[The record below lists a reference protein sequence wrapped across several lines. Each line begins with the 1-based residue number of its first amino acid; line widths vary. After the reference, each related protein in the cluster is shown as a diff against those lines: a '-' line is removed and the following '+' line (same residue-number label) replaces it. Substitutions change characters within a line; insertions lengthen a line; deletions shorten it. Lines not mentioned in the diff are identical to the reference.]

1 MMFPILSATLRHRPP
16 ATRPQATRALRQAYD
31 GVSVVRLT
39 SFVRV
44 LTLMSNPFLSTSPL
58 PYQLPP
64 FEQITP
70 DDYLPAFK
78 AGFEEHL
85 AEIDAVTRNPQAPDF
100 ENTIVA
106 MELAGQ
112 ALARTAYAFFTLT
125 AADATDQVQAIQQEV
140 GPQLAAHE
148 DSIHLNKALWA
159 RVEAVSVEGLDAESA
174 RLVDEYRRS
183 FIRAG
188 ARLDDDGQAR
198 MRELN
203 SRLSVLGTD
212 YAQKLLRDTNDSAL
226 VVTDPADLD
235 GLSADDVA
243 SAAAAAA
250 EAGSEGSYLLSLVLP
265 TSQPA
270 LASLTNRETRRR
282 LLEASLN
289 RGFRSNDDNTL
300 AIAAEMAALRAERAA
315 LLGFANH
322 AEFATDSQTAP
333 SLEAIHAMLG
343 KLAPPAV
350 RNANAEAELLR
361 AAARR
366 DGIEELAAWDWS
378 YYSEQVRREK
388 FSVDRSALRPYFE
401 LERVLTD
408 GVFYA
413 ANRLYGISFT
423 ERPDLSGYHPDV
435 RVWEVSNEDGSALG
449 LFLGDYYTRDTKAGG
464 AWMNSLVH
472 QSTLLGTQAVVINNL
487 NIPKPPAGEPT
498 LLSFDEVVTAFH
510 EFGHAL
516 HGLFSDVTYPQ
527 FSGTA
532 VPRDFV
538 EYPSQV
544 NEMWMLWPEVVA
556 NFAKHHVT
564 GEPLPREAIDRIE
577 AASTWGEGF
586 GTTEYLGAALLDLAW
601 HELSPGQ
608 AVADPQQFEADALT
622 RAGVALDLVPPR
634 YRTGYFKHIFAGGYA
649 AAYYAYI
656 WSEVLDADT
665 VEWFQENGGLTRE
678 NGDRF
683 RRELL
688 SRGNSIDPLQAFR
701 NFRGREAA
709 IEPLLHRRGLA

>member
-1 MMFPILSATLRHRPP
+1 
-16 ATRPQATRALRQAYD
+16 
-31 GVSVVRLT
+31 
-39 SFVRV
+39 
-44 LTLMSNPFLSTSPL
+44 MSNPFLSTSTL

-64 FEQITP
+64 WEQISP
-70 DDYLPAFK
+70 DDFLPAFK

-85 AEIDAVTRNPQAPDF
+85 AEIEAITRNPQAPDF
-100 ENTIVA
+100 QNTIA
-106 MELAGQ
+106 ALERAGQ
-112 ALARTAYAFFTLT
+112 TLARTANAFFTLT

-140 GPQLAAHE
+140 GPQLAAHG
-148 DSIHLNKALWA
+148 DSIHLNPSLWT
-159 RVEAVSVEGLDAESA
+159 RVEAVSLDGLDAESA
-174 RLVDEYRRS
+174 RLVEEYRRS

-188 ARLDDDGQAR
+188 AQLDTDGQAR

-203 SRLSVLGTD
+203 NRLSVLGTD

-226 VVTDPADLD
+226 LVTDAAELD
-235 GLSADDVA
+235 GLSADDLA

-250 EAGSEGSYLLSLVLP
+250 ESGSEGYLLSLVLP

-270 LASLTNRETRRR
+270 LATLTSRETRRR
-282 LLEASLN
+282 LFEASVN
-289 RGFRSNDDNTL
+289 RGFRNNDDNTL
-300 AIAAEMAALRAERAA
+300 SLAAEMAALRAERAA

-322 AEFATDSQTAP
+322 AEFATDDQTAP
-333 SLEAIHAMLG
+333 SLAAIHSMLA

-350 RNANAEAELLR
+350 RNARAEAELLR
-361 AAARR
+361 EAARR
-366 DGIEELAAWDWS
+366 DGIDDLAAWDWA

-388 FSVDRSALRPYFE
+388 FSVDLAALRPYFE
-401 LERVLTD
+401 LERVLED
-408 GVFYA
+408 GIFYA
-413 ANRLYGISFT
+413 ANRLYGLTFT
-423 ERPDLSGYHPDV
+423 ERPDLPGYHPDV
-435 RVWEVSNEDGSALG
+435 RVWEVRNADGSALG

-472 QSTLLGTQAVVINNL
+472 QSSLLETQAVVVNNL

-556 NFAKHHVT
+556 NFARHHVT
-564 GEPLPREAIDRIE
+564 AEPLPRGTIDRIQ

-601 HELSPGQ
+601 HELAPGN
-608 AVADPQQFEADALT
+608 AVADPQRFEAEALE
-622 RAGVALDLVPPR
+622 RAGVSLDLVPPR
-634 YRTGYFKHIFAGGYA
+634 YRTGYFKHIFAGGFYA

-665 VEWFQENGGLTRE
+665 VEWFKEHGGLTRE

-688 SRGNSIDPLQAFR
+688 SRGNSIDPLKAFR
-701 NFRGREAA
+701 NFRGRDAV

>member
-1 MMFPILSATLRHRPP
+1 
-16 ATRPQATRALRQAYD
+16 
-31 GVSVVRLT
+31 
-39 SFVRV
+39 
-44 LTLMSNPFLSTSPL
+44 MSNPFLRTSTL

-64 FEQITP
+64 FDQIHP
-70 DDYLPAFK
+70 DDFLPAFK

-85 AEIDAVTRNPQAPDF
+85 AEIDAIAQNPQAPDF
-100 ENTIVA
+100 ENTIAA
-106 MELAGQ
+106 MERAGQ
-112 ALARTAYAFFTLT
+112 TLSRTAHVFFTLT
-125 AADATDQVQAIQQEV
+125 AADATDQIQAIEQEV
-140 GPQLAAHE
+140 GPQMAAHG
-148 DSIHLNKALWA
+148 DSIHLNKTLWQ
-159 RVEAVSVEGLDAESA
+159 RVEAVSVEGLDTESA
-174 RLVDEYRRS
+174 RLVSEYRRT

-212 YAQKLLRDTNDSAL
+212 YAQKLLRDTNNSAL
-226 VVTDPADLD
+226 LVSDPAELD
-235 GLSADDVA
+235 GLSEDGIA

-270 LASLTNRETRRR
+270 LASLTGRETRRR
-282 LLEASLN
+282 LFEASLN
-289 RGFRSNDDNTL
+289 RGLRGNEDNTL

-322 AEFATDSQTAP
+322 AEFATDNQTAP
-333 SLEAIHAMLG
+333 SLESIRSMLG
-343 KLAPPAV
+343 KLAPAAV

-361 AAARR
+361 GAALR
-366 DGIEELAAWDWS
+366 DGISDLAPWDWS

-423 ERPDLSGYHPDV
+423 ERSDLVGYHPDV
-435 RVWEVSNEDGSALG
+435 RIWEVKNDDGSPLG

-472 QSTLLGTQAVVINNL
+472 QSALLQTQAVVINNL

-556 NFAKHHVT
+556 NFARHHET
-564 GEPLPREAIDRIE
+564 GEPLPSEALGRIE

-601 HELSPGQ
+601 HELSPGER
-608 AVADPQQFEADALT
+608 VSDPLKFEAEALA
-622 RAGVALDLVPPR
+622 RAGVDLDLVPPR
-634 YRTGYFKHIFAGGYA
+634 YRSGYFKHIFAGGYA
-649 AAYYAYI
+649 ASYYAYI

-688 SRGNSIDPLQAFR
+688 SRGNSINPLEAFR

>member
-1 MMFPILSATLRHRPP
+1 
-16 ATRPQATRALRQAYD
+16 
-31 GVSVVRLT
+31 
-39 SFVRV
+39 
-44 LTLMSNPFLSTSPL
+44 MSNPFLRTSTL

-64 FEQITP
+64 FEEITP
-70 DDYLPAFK
+70 DDFLPAFK
-78 AGFEEHL
+78 TGFEEHL
-85 AEIDAVTRNPQAPDF
+85 AEIDAIVANSEPPNF
-100 ENTIVA
+100 ENTIAA
-106 MELAGQ
+106 MERAGQ
-112 ALARTAYAFFTLT
+112 TLARTAYVFFTFT
-125 AADATDQVQAIQQEV
+125 AADATEPIQAIQQEV
-140 GPQLAAHE
+140 GPQLAAHD
-148 DSIHLNKALWA
+148 DSIHLNKALFE
-159 RVEAVSVEGLDAESA
+159 RVNAVSTDGLDDESA
-174 RLVDEYRRS
+174 RLVSEYRRS

-188 ARLDDDGQAR
+188 AQLDDEGQAR

-203 SRLSVLGTD
+203 ARLSILGTE
-212 YAQKLLRDTNDSAL
+212 YAQKLLKDTNQSAL
-226 VVTDPADLD
+226 LVTDAAELA
-235 GLSADDVA
+235 GLSDDDIA

-250 EAGSEGSYLLSLVLP
+250 EAGGAEAGKKQYLLSLVLP

-270 LASLTNRETRRR
+270 LASLTNRDTRRR

-289 RGFRSNDDNTL
+289 RGFRNNEENTL
-300 AIAAEMAALRAERAA
+300 GLAAEMAALRAERAE

-322 AEFATDSQTAP
+322 AEFATDDQTAP

-350 RNANAEAELLR
+350 RNAHAEAELLR
-361 AAARR
+361 EAAAR
-366 DGIEELAAWDWS
+366 DGVEDLQAWDWS
-378 YYSEQVRREK
+378 FYSEQVRREK
-388 FSVDRSALRPYFE
+388 FSVDRAALRPYFE
-401 LERVLTD
+401 LERVLHD

-413 ANRLYGISFT
+413 ANRLYGVTFT
-423 ERPDLSGYHPDV
+423 ERPDLAGYHPDV
-435 RVWEVSNEDGSALG
+435 RVWEVKNEDGSGLG

-472 QSTLLGTQAVVINNL
+472 QSSLLGTSPVVINNL
-487 NIPKPPAGEPT
+487 NIAKPPAGEPT

-527 FSGTA
+527 FSGTS

-564 GEPLPREAIDRIE
+564 GEPLPQDAIDRLE

-586 GTTEYLGAALLDLAW
+586 GTTEYLGATLLDLAW
-601 HELSPGQ
+601 HELAPGETVQ
-608 AVADPQQFEADALT
+608 DPEAFEAAALE

-634 YRTGYFKHIFAGGYA
+634 YRSGYFKHIFAGGYA

-665 VEWFQENGGLTRE
+665 VEWFKENGGLTRE

-688 SRGNSIDPLQAFR
+688 ARGNSIDPLQAFR

-709 IEPLLHRRGLA
+709 IDPLLHRRGLA

>member
-1 MMFPILSATLRHRPP
+1 
-16 ATRPQATRALRQAYD
+16 
-31 GVSVVRLT
+31 
-39 SFVRV
+39 
-44 LTLMSNPFLSTSPL
+44 MSNPFGSISSL

-64 FEQITP
+64 FEHITP
-70 DDYLPAFK
+70 DDFRPAFK

-85 AEIDAVTRNPQAPDF
+85 AEIDAITANSAAPDF
-100 ENTIVA
+100 ENTIAA
-106 MELAGQ
+106 MERSGQ
-112 ALARTAYAFFTLT
+112 MLERAALVFFTLT
-125 AADATDQVQAIQQEV
+125 AADATDEVQAIQQEV

-148 DSIHLNKALWA
+148 DAIYLNKDLFE
-159 RVEAVSVEGLDAESA
+159 RVNAVSTEGLDEESA
-174 RLVDEYRRS
+174 RLVAEYRRS

-188 ARLDDDGQAR
+188 AQLDEDGQAR
-198 MRELN
+198 MRTLN
-203 SRLSVLGTD
+203 SRLSVLGTE
-212 YAQKLLRDTNDSAL
+212 YAQKLLKDTNESAL
-226 VVTDPADLD
+226 LVTDAAELD
-235 GLSADDVA
+235 GLSDDDVA

-250 EAGSEGSYLLSLVLP
+250 EAGKEGYLLSLVLP

-289 RGFRSNDDNTL
+289 RGFRDNQENTL
-300 AIAAEMAALRAERAA
+300 GLAAEMAALRADRAA

-322 AEFATDSQTAP
+322 AEFATDNQTAP
-333 SLEAIHAMLG
+333 SLEAIHSMLG

-350 RNANAEAELLR
+350 RNAQAEAELLR
-361 AAARR
+361 EAAAR
-366 DGIEELAAWDWS
+366 DGIEELQAWDWS

-388 FSVDRSALRPYFE
+388 FSVDRAALRPYFE
-401 LERVLTD
+401 LERVLHD

-413 ANRLYGISFT
+413 ANRLYGVTFT

-435 RVWEVSNEDGSALG
+435 RIWEVKNEDGSGLG

-472 QSTLLGTQAVVINNL
+472 QSALLGMQPVVINNL
-487 NIPKPPAGEPT
+487 NIPKPPEGEPT

-516 HGLFSDVTYPQ
+516 HGLFSSVTYPQ

-564 GEPLPREAIDRIE
+564 GEPLPQDVIDKIE

-586 GTTEYLGAALLDLAW
+586 GTTEYLGATLLDLAW
-601 HELSPGQ
+601 HELAPGETVQ
-608 AVADPQQFEADALT
+608 DPEAFEAEALQ

-634 YRTGYFKHIFAGGYA
+634 YRSGYFKHIFAGGYA

-665 VEWFQENGGLTRE
+665 VEWFRENGGLTRE

-688 SRGNSIDPLQAFR
+688 ARGNSIDPLQAFR
-701 NFRGREAA
+701 NFRDRDAA
-709 IEPLLHRRGLA
+709 IEPLLHRRGLD

>member
-1 MMFPILSATLRHRPP
+1 
-16 ATRPQATRALRQAYD
+16 
-31 GVSVVRLT
+31 
-39 SFVRV
+39 
-44 LTLMSNPFLSTSPL
+44 MSNPFGSTSTL

-70 DDYLPAFK
+70 DDFLPAFK

-85 AEIDAVTRNPQAPDF
+85 AEIDAILANTEAPDF
-100 ENTIVA
+100 ENTIAA

-112 ALARTAYAFFTLT
+112 MLQRAASVFFTFT
-125 AADATDQVQAIQQEV
+125 AADATDQIQAIQQEV

-148 DSIHLNKALWA
+148 DSIYLNKALFE
-159 RVEAVSVEGLDAESA
+159 RVDAVSVEGLDEEST
-174 RLVDEYRRS
+174 RLVSEYRRS

-188 ARLDDDGQAR
+188 ARLDDAGQFR

-203 SRLSVLGTD
+203 SRLSVLGTE
-212 YAQKLLRDTNDSAL
+212 YSQKLLKDTNESAL
-226 VVTDPADLD
+226 LVRDAAELD
-235 GLSADDVA
+235 GLSDDDVA
-243 SAAAAAA
+243 SAAAAASA
-250 EAGSEGSYLLSLVLP
+250 AGKEGYLLSLILP
-265 TSQPA
+265 TSQPV
-270 LASLTNRETRRR
+270 LSSLTNRETRRR
-282 LLEASLN
+282 LLAASLN
-289 RGFRSNDDNTL
+289 RGFRDNEEKTL
-300 AIAAEMAALRAERAA
+300 GLAAELAALRAERAA

-322 AEFATDSQTAP
+322 AEFATDNQTAP
-333 SLEAIHAMLG
+333 SLEAIHSMLG

-350 RNANAEAELLR
+350 RNAQAEAELLR
-361 AAARR
+361 EAAAQ
-366 DGIEELAAWDWS
+366 DGVEDLQAWDWS

-388 FSVDRSALRPYFE
+388 FSVDLAALRPYFE
-401 LERVLTD
+401 LERVLAD

-413 ANRLYGISFT
+413 ANRLFGLTFT
-423 ERPDLSGYHPDV
+423 ERPDLVGYHPEV
-435 RVWEVSNEDGSALG
+435 RVWEVKNEDGSGLG

-464 AWMNSLVH
+464 AWMNALVH
-472 QSTLLGTQAVVINNL
+472 QSALLGTSSVVINNL
-487 NIPKPPAGEPT
+487 NITKPPAGEPT
-498 LLSFDEVVTAFH
+498 LLSFGEVVTAFH

-564 GEPLPREAIDRIE
+564 GEPLPQDAIDKIE

-586 GTTEYLGAALLDLAW
+586 GTTEYLGATLLDLAW
-601 HELSPGQ
+601 HELAPGETVQ
-608 AVADPQQFEADALT
+608 DPEAFEAEALE

-634 YRTGYFKHIFAGGYA
+634 YRSGYFKHIFAGGYA

-665 VEWFQENGGLTRE
+665 VQWFQENGDLTRE

-688 SRGNSIDPLQAFR
+688 ARGNSIDPLQAFR

-709 IEPLLHRRGLA
+709 LEPLLHRRGLD

>member
-1 MMFPILSATLRHRPP
+1 
-16 ATRPQATRALRQAYD
+16 
-31 GVSVVRLT
+31 
-39 SFVRV
+39 
-44 LTLMSNPFLSTSPL
+44 MSNPFLSTSTL

-64 FEQITP
+64 FDQISP
-70 DDYLPAFK
+70 DDFLPAFK

-85 AEIDAVTRNPQAPDF
+85 AEIDAITQNPQAPDF
-100 ENTIVA
+100 QNTIAA

-112 ALARTAYAFFTLT
+112 TLARTAYAFFTLT
-125 AADATDQVQAIQQEV
+125 AADATDQVQAIEQEV
-140 GPQLAAHE
+140 GPQMAAHG

-159 RVEAVSVEGLDAESA
+159 RVEAVSPEGLDAESA
-174 RLVDEYRRS
+174 RLLQECRRT

-188 ARLDDDGQAR
+188 AMLDDDGQAR

-212 YAQKLLRDTNDSAL
+212 YAQKLLRDSNNSAL
-226 VVTDPADLD
+226 LVADAADLD
-235 GLSADDVA
+235 GLSDDDIA

-250 EAGSEGSYLLSLVLP
+250 EAGSPGSYLLPLVLP

-270 LASLTNRETRRR
+270 LANLTNRETRRK
-282 LLEASLN
+282 LFEASLN
-289 RGFRSNDDNTL
+289 RGFRNNADNTL

-315 LLGFANH
+315 LLGFENH
-322 AEFATDSQTAP
+322 ADFATDNQTAP

-361 AAARR
+361 AAALR
-366 DGIEELAAWDWS
+366 DGISDLAPWDWS

-401 LERVLTD
+401 LERVLAD

-413 ANRLYGISFT
+413 ANRLYGITFT
-423 ERPDLSGYHPDV
+423 ERPDLAGYHTDV
-435 RVWEVSNEDGSALG
+435 RVWEVKNDDGSPLG

-472 QSTLLGTQAVVINNL
+472 QSALLGTRAVVINNL

-516 HGLFSDVTYPQ
+516 HGLFSDVAYPQ

-556 NFAKHHVT
+556 NFARHHET
-564 GEPLPREAIDRIE
+564 GEPLPSEAIDRIE

-601 HELSPGQ
+601 HELSPARPSPIRSSSRRTPWQ
-608 AVADPQQFEADALT
+608 KREWPWTSCRRATAPATSSIFSPAVTRPPTTPTSGVRSWTRTPWSGSRKTAD
-622 RAGVALDLVPPR
+622 
-634 YRTGYFKHIFAGGYA
+634 
-649 AAYYAYI
+649 
-656 WSEVLDADT
+656 
-665 VEWFQENGGLTRE
+665 
-678 NGDRF
+678 
-683 RRELL
+683 
-688 SRGNSIDPLQAFR
+688 
-701 NFRGREAA
+701 
-709 IEPLLHRRGLA
+709 

>member
-1 MMFPILSATLRHRPP
+1 
-16 ATRPQATRALRQAYD
+16 
-31 GVSVVRLT
+31 
-39 SFVRV
+39 
-44 LTLMSNPFLSTSPL
+44 MSNPFLSTSTL

-64 FEQITP
+64 FDQISP
-70 DDYLPAFK
+70 DDFLPAFK

-85 AEIDAVTRNPQAPDF
+85 AEIDAITQNPQAPDF
-100 ENTIVA
+100 QNTIAA

-112 ALARTAYAFFTLT
+112 TLARTAYAFFTLT
-125 AADATDQVQAIQQEV
+125 AADATEQVQAIEQEV
-140 GPQLAAHE
+140 GPQMAAHG

-159 RVEAVSVEGLDAESA
+159 RVEAVSPEGLDAESA
-174 RLVDEYRRS
+174 RLLQECRRT

-188 ARLDDDGQAR
+188 AMLDDEGQAR

-212 YAQKLLRDTNDSAL
+212 YAQKLLRDTNNSAL
-226 VVTDPADLD
+226 LVADAADLD
-235 GLSADDVA
+235 GLSDDDIA

-250 EAGSEGSYLLSLVLP
+250 EAGSPGSYLLPLVLP

-270 LASLTNRETRRR
+270 LANLANRETRRK
-282 LLEASLN
+282 LFEASLN
-289 RGFRSNDDNTL
+289 RGFRNNADNTL

-315 LLGFANH
+315 LLGFENH
-322 AEFATDSQTAP
+322 ADFATDNQTAP

-361 AAARR
+361 AAALR
-366 DGIEELAAWDWS
+366 DGISDLAPWDWS

-401 LERVLTD
+401 LERVLAD

-413 ANRLYGISFT
+413 ANRLYGITFT
-423 ERPDLSGYHPDV
+423 ERPDLAGYHPDV
-435 RVWEVSNEDGSALG
+435 RVWEVKNDDGSPLG

-472 QSTLLGTQAVVINNL
+472 QSALLGTRAVVINNL

-516 HGLFSDVTYPQ
+516 HGLFSDVAYPQ

-556 NFAKHHVT
+556 NFARHHET
-564 GEPLPREAIDRIE
+564 GEPLPSEAIDRIE

-601 HELSPGQ
+601 HELSPGET
-608 AVADPQQFEADALT
+608 VADPQQFEADALAK
-622 RAGVALDLVPPR
+622 AGVAMDLVPPR
-634 YRTGYFKHIFAGGYA
+634 YRSGYFKHIFAGGYA
-649 AAYYAYI
+649 ASYYAYI

-665 VEWFQENGGLTRE
+665 VEWFKENGGLTRE

-688 SRGNSIDPLQAFR
+688 SRGNSIDPLEAFR

>member
-1 MMFPILSATLRHRPP
+1 
-16 ATRPQATRALRQAYD
+16 
-31 GVSVVRLT
+31 
-39 SFVRV
+39 
-44 LTLMSNPFLSTSPL
+44 MSNPFLHTSTL

-70 DDYLPAFK
+70 DDFLPAFK
-78 AGFEEHL
+78 TGFEENL
-85 AEIDAVTRNPQAPDF
+85 MEIDAIAANSDTPDF
-100 ENTIVA
+100 ENTIAA
-106 MELAGQ
+106 MERAGQ
-112 ALARTAYAFFTLT
+112 TLARTAYVFFTFA
-125 AADATDQVQAIQQEV
+125 AADATEQIQAIQQEV
-140 GPQLAAHE
+140 GPQLAEHE
-148 DSIHLNKALWA
+148 DSIYLNKALFE
-159 RVEAVSVEGLDAESA
+159 RVSAVSTDGLDEESA
-174 RLVDEYRRS
+174 RLVSEYRRS

-188 ARLDDDGQAR
+188 AQLDDEGQAR
-198 MRELN
+198 MRKLN
-203 SRLSVLGTD
+203 ARLSVLGTE
-212 YAQKLLRDTNDSAL
+212 YAQKLLKDTNESAL
-226 VVTDPADLD
+226 LVTDAAELD
-235 GLSADDVA
+235 GLSDDDIA

-250 EAGSEGSYLLSLVLP
+250 EAGWAGAGKEKYLLSLVLP

-270 LASLTNRETRRR
+270 LASLTNRDTRRR

-289 RGFRSNDDNTL
+289 RGFRNNSENTL
-300 AIAAEMAALRAERAA
+300 GIAAEMAALRAERAE

-322 AEFATDSQTAP
+322 AEFATDNQTAP
-333 SLEAIHAMLG
+333 SLEAIHATLG

-350 RNANAEAELLR
+350 RNAQAEAELLR
-361 AAARR
+361 EAAAR
-366 DGIEELAAWDWS
+366 DGVEDLQAWDWS

-388 FSVDRSALRPYFE
+388 FSVDRAALRPYFE
-401 LERVLTD
+401 LERVLKD

-413 ANRLYGISFT
+413 ANRLYGVTFT
-423 ERPDLSGYHPDV
+423 ERPDLAGYHPDV
-435 RVWEVSNEDGSALG
+435 RVWEVKNEDGSGLG

-472 QSTLLGTQAVVINNL
+472 QSSLLGTASVVINNL
-487 NIPKPPAGEPT
+487 NIAKPAAGEPT

-556 NFAKHHVT
+556 NFAKHYAT
-564 GEPLPREAIDRIE
+564 GEPLPQDAIDRID

-586 GTTEYLGAALLDLAW
+586 GTTEYLGATLLDLAW
-601 HELSPGQ
+601 HELAPGETVQ
-608 AVADPQQFEADALT
+608 DPEAFEAEALE

-634 YRTGYFKHIFAGGYA
+634 YRSGYFKHIFAGGYA
-649 AAYYAYI
+649 ASYYAYI

-665 VEWFQENGGLTRE
+665 VEWFKENGGLTRE

-688 SRGNSIDPLQAFR
+688 ARGNSIDPLQSFR

>member
-1 MMFPILSATLRHRPP
+1 
-16 ATRPQATRALRQAYD
+16 
-31 GVSVVRLT
+31 
-39 SFVRV
+39 
-44 LTLMSNPFLSTSPL
+44 MSNPFLSTSTL

-64 FEQITP
+64 WKEITP
-70 DDYLPAFK
+70 DDFLPAFK
-78 AGFEEHL
+78 AGFEEQL
-85 AEIDAVTRNPQAPDF
+85 AEIDAILANPQAPDF
-100 ENTIVA
+100 TNTVAA

-112 ALARTAYAFFTLT
+112 TLARTASAFFTLT

-148 DSIHLNKALWA
+148 DSIYLNKALWA
-159 RVEAVSVEGLDAESA
+159 RLEAVSPEGLDAESA
-174 RLVDEYRRS
+174 RLLDEYRRS

-226 VVTDPADLD
+226 LLADAAELD

-250 EAGSEGSYLLSLVLP
+250 EAGAEGSYLLSLVLP

-289 RGFRSNDDNTL
+289 RGFRDNDDNTL
-300 AIAAEMAALRAERAA
+300 ALAAEMAALRAERAA
-315 LLGFANH
+315 LLGFANL
-322 AEFATDSQTAP
+322 AEFATDNQTAP
-333 SLEAIHAMLG
+333 SLDAIHSMLDQ
-343 KLAPPAV
+343 LAPPAV
-350 RNANAEAELLR
+350 RNARAEAELLR
-361 AAARR
+361 EAARR
-366 DGIEELAAWDWS
+366 DGIDELAAWDWS

-401 LERVLTD
+401 LERVLND

-413 ANRLYGISFT
+413 ANRLYGLTFT
-423 ERPDLSGYHPDV
+423 ERPDLTGYHPDV
-435 RVWEVSNEDGSALG
+435 RVWEVKNDDGSALG

-472 QSTLLGTQAVVINNL
+472 QSALLGTQAVVINNL

-556 NFAKHHVT
+556 NFARHHVT
-564 GEPLPREAIDRIE
+564 GEPLPQETIDKIE

-586 GTTEYLGAALLDLAW
+586 GTTEYLGSALLDLAW
-601 HELSPGQ
+601 HELAPGET
-608 AVADPQQFEADALT
+608 VADPQQFEADALS

-634 YRTGYFKHIFAGGYA
+634 YRSGYFKHIFAGGYA
-649 AAYYAYI
+649 ASYYAYI

-665 VEWFQENGGLTRE
+665 VEWFKENGGLTRE

-683 RRELL
+683 RLELL
-688 SRGNSIDPLQAFR
+688 ARGNSIDPLQAFR

>member
-1 MMFPILSATLRHRPP
+1 
-16 ATRPQATRALRQAYD
+16 
-31 GVSVVRLT
+31 
-39 SFVRV
+39 
-44 LTLMSNPFLSTSPL
+44 MSNPFLSTSTL

-70 DDYLPAFK
+70 DDFLPAFK

-85 AEIDAVTRNPQAPDF
+85 AEIDAIVRNAQAPDF
-100 ENTIVA
+100 DNTIAA
-106 MELAGQ
+106 MERAGQ
-112 ALARTAYAFFTLT
+112 TLARTAYVFFTFA
-125 AADATDQVQAIQQEV
+125 AADATAEIQAIQQEV
-140 GPQLAAHE
+140 GPQLAAHD
-148 DSIHLNKALWA
+148 DSIQLNKDLFA
-159 RVEAVSVEGLDAESA
+159 RVEAVSTEGLDDEAV
-174 RLVDEYRRS
+174 RLVSEYRRS
-183 FIRAG
+183 FVRAG
-188 ARLDDDGQAR
+188 AQLDDAGQAR
-198 MRELN
+198 MREAN

-226 VVTDPADLD
+226 LVSDAGDLD
-235 GLSADDVA
+235 GMSADDIA

-250 EAGSEGSYLLSLVLP
+250 EAGVEGYLLPLVLP

-270 LASLTNRETRRR
+270 LASLTNRDTRRR
-282 LLEASLN
+282 LFEASIN
-289 RGFRSNDDNTL
+289 RGFRANDDNTL
-300 AIAAEMAALRAERAA
+300 ALAAEMAALRAERAA
-315 LLGFANH
+315 LLGFGNH
-322 AEFATDSQTAP
+322 AEFATDDQTAP
-333 SLEAIHAMLG
+333 SLAAIHAMLDA
-343 KLAPPAV
+343 LVPPAV
-350 RNANAEAELLR
+350 RNANAEAQLLR
-361 AAARR
+361 EAAAR
-366 DGIEELAAWDWS
+366 DGIDELEPWDWS
-378 YYSEQVRREK
+378 FYSEQVRREQ

-401 LERVLTD
+401 LERVLAD
-408 GVFYA
+408 GIFYA
-413 ANRLYGISFT
+413 ANRLYGLTFT
-423 ERPDLSGYHPDV
+423 ERTDLAGYHPQV
-435 RVWEVSNEDGSALG
+435 RVWEVKNDDGTPLG
-449 LFLGDYYTRDTKAGG
+449 LFLGDYYTRPTKAGG

-472 QSTLLGTQAVVINNL
+472 QSSLLGTQPVVVNNL
-487 NIPKPPAGEPT
+487 NIPQPAAGEPT

-516 HGLFSDVTYPQ
+516 HGLFSEVTYPR

-564 GEPLPREAIDRIE
+564 GEPLPQDAIDKIE
-577 AASTWGEGF
+577 AAATWGEGF
-586 GTTEYLGAALLDLAW
+586 GTTEYLGATLLDLAW
-601 HELSPGQ
+601 HELAPGET
-608 AVADPQQFEADALT
+608 VTDPRKFEAEALE

-665 VEWFQENGGLTRE
+665 VEWFKDNGGLTRA
-678 NGDRF
+678 NGNRF

-701 NFRGREAA
+701 NFRGRDGA
-709 IEPLLHRRGLA
+709 IEPLLHRRGLD

>member
-1 MMFPILSATLRHRPP
+1 
-16 ATRPQATRALRQAYD
+16 
-31 GVSVVRLT
+31 
-39 SFVRV
+39 
-44 LTLMSNPFLSTSPL
+44 MSNPFLTTSTL

-64 FEQITP
+64 WEQVSP
-70 DDYLPAFK
+70 DDFLPAFK

-85 AEIDAVTRNPQAPDF
+85 AEIEAITQNPQAPDF
-100 ENTIVA
+100 QNTIA
-106 MELAGQ
+106 ALERAGQ
-112 ALARTAYAFFTLT
+112 TLARTANAFFTLT

-140 GPQLAAHE
+140 GPQLAAHG
-148 DSIHLNKALWA
+148 DSIHLNAALWT
-159 RVEAVSVEGLDAESA
+159 RVEAVSLDGLDAESA
-174 RLVDEYRRS
+174 RLAEEYRRG

-188 ARLDDDGQAR
+188 AQLDADGQAR

-203 SRLSVLGTD
+203 NRLSVLGTD

-226 VVTDPADLD
+226 LVTDAAELD
-235 GLSADDVA
+235 GLSADDLA

-250 EAGSEGSYLLSLVLP
+250 ESGSEGYLLALVLP

-270 LASLTNRETRRR
+270 LATLTSRETRRR
-282 LLEASLN
+282 LFEASVN
-289 RGFRSNDDNTL
+289 RGFRNNDDNTL
-300 AIAAEMAALRAERAA
+300 ALAAEMAALRAERAA
-315 LLGFANH
+315 LLGFATH
-322 AEFATDSQTAP
+322 AEFATDDQTAP
-333 SLEAIHAMLG
+333 SLAAIHSMLA

-350 RNANAEAELLR
+350 RNARAEAELLR
-361 AAARR
+361 EAARR
-366 DGIEELAAWDWS
+366 DGIEDLAAWDWA

-388 FSVDRSALRPYFE
+388 FSVDLAALRPYFE
-401 LERVLTD
+401 LERVLED
-408 GVFYA
+408 GIFYA
-413 ANRLYGISFT
+413 ANRLYGLTFT
-423 ERPDLSGYHPDV
+423 ERPDLPGYHPDV
-435 RVWEVSNEDGSALG
+435 RVWEVRNEDGSALG

-472 QSTLLGTQAVVINNL
+472 QSSLLETQAVVVNNL

-498 LLSFDEVVTAFH
+498 LLSFDQVVTAFH

-556 NFAKHHVT
+556 NFARHHVT
-564 GEPLPREAIDRIE
+564 AEPLPRGTIDRIQ

-601 HELSPGQ
+601 HELAPGD
-608 AVADPQQFEADALT
+608 AVADPQRFEAEALE
-622 RAGVALDLVPPR
+622 RAGVSLDLVPPR
-634 YRTGYFKHIFAGGYA
+634 YRTGYFKHIFAGGFYA

-665 VEWFQENGGLTRE
+665 VEWFKEHGGLTRE

-688 SRGNSIDPLQAFR
+688 SRGNSIDPLEAFR
-701 NFRGREAA
+701 NFRGRDAV

>member
-1 MMFPILSATLRHRPP
+1 
-16 ATRPQATRALRQAYD
+16 
-31 GVSVVRLT
+31 
-39 SFVRV
+39 
-44 LTLMSNPFLSTSPL
+44 MSNPFLHTSTL

-70 DDYLPAFK
+70 DDFLPAFK
-78 AGFEEHL
+78 AGFDENL
-85 AEIDAVTRNPQAPDF
+85 MEIDAIAANSDTPDF
-100 ENTIVA
+100 ENTIAA
-106 MELAGQ
+106 MERAGQ
-112 ALARTAYAFFTLT
+112 TLARTAYVFFTFA
-125 AADATDQVQAIQQEV
+125 AADATEQIQAIQQEV
-140 GPQLAAHE
+140 GPQLAEHE
-148 DSIHLNKALWA
+148 DSIYLNKALFE
-159 RVEAVSVEGLDAESA
+159 RISAVSTDGLDEESA
-174 RLVDEYRRS
+174 RLVSEYRRS

-188 ARLDDDGQAR
+188 AQLDDEGQAR
-198 MRELN
+198 MRKLN
-203 SRLSVLGTD
+203 ARLSVLGTE
-212 YAQKLLRDTNDSAL
+212 YAQKLLKDTNESAL
-226 VVTDPADLD
+226 LVTDAAELD
-235 GLSADDVA
+235 GLSDDDIA

-250 EAGSEGSYLLSLVLP
+250 EAGWAGASKEKYLLSLVLP

-270 LASLTNRETRRR
+270 LASLTNRDTRRR

-289 RGFRSNDDNTL
+289 RGFRNNSENTL
-300 AIAAEMAALRAERAA
+300 GIAAEMAALRAERAE

-322 AEFATDSQTAP
+322 AEFATDNQTAP

-350 RNANAEAELLR
+350 RNAQAEAELLR
-361 AAARR
+361 EAAAR
-366 DGIEELAAWDWS
+366 DGVEDLQAWDWS

-388 FSVDRSALRPYFE
+388 FSVDRAALRPYFE
-401 LERVLTD
+401 LERVLKD

-413 ANRLYGISFT
+413 ANRLYGVTFT
-423 ERPDLSGYHPDV
+423 ERPDLAGYHPDV
-435 RVWEVSNEDGSALG
+435 RVWEVKNEDGSGLG

-472 QSTLLGTQAVVINNL
+472 QSSLLGTASVVINNL
-487 NIPKPPAGEPT
+487 NIAKPAAGEPT

-556 NFAKHHVT
+556 NFAKHYAT
-564 GEPLPREAIDRIE
+564 GEPLPQDAIDRIE

-586 GTTEYLGAALLDLAW
+586 GTTEYLGATLLDLAW
-601 HELSPGQ
+601 HELAPGETVQ
-608 AVADPQQFEADALT
+608 DPEAFEAEALE

-634 YRTGYFKHIFAGGYA
+634 YRSGYFKHIFAGGYA
-649 AAYYAYI
+649 ASYYAYI

-665 VEWFQENGGLTRE
+665 VEWFKENGGLTRE

-688 SRGNSIDPLQAFR
+688 ARGNSIDPLQSFR

>member
-1 MMFPILSATLRHRPP
+1 
-16 ATRPQATRALRQAYD
+16 
-31 GVSVVRLT
+31 
-39 SFVRV
+39 
-44 LTLMSNPFLSTSPL
+44 MSNPFLHISSL

-70 DDYLPAFK
+70 DDFLPAFK

-85 AEIDAVTRNPQAPDF
+85 LEIDAIAANGEAPDF
-100 ENTIVA
+100 GNTVAA
-106 MELAGQ
+106 MERAGQ
-112 ALARTAYAFFTLT
+112 TLARTAFVFFTFA
-125 AADATDQVQAIQQEV
+125 AADATEQIQAIQQEV

-148 DSIHLNKALWA
+148 DSIYLNKALFE
-159 RVEAVSVEGLDAESA
+159 RVNAVSTDGLDDESA
-174 RLVDEYRRS
+174 RLVAEYRRS

-188 ARLDDDGQAR
+188 AQLDDDAQAQ
-198 MRELN
+198 MRKLN
-203 SRLSVLGTD
+203 ARLSVLGTE
-212 YAQKLLRDTNDSAL
+212 YAQKLLKDTNESAL
-226 VVTDPADLD
+226 LVTDAAELD
-235 GLSADDVA
+235 GLSDDDIA

-250 EAGSEGSYLLSLVLP
+250 EAGSEGYLLSLVLP

-270 LASLTNRETRRR
+270 LASLTNRDTRRR

-289 RGFRSNDDNTL
+289 RGFRNNDENTL
-300 AIAAEMAALRAERAA
+300 GLAAEMAALRAERAE

-322 AEFATDSQTAP
+322 AEFATDNQTAP

-350 RNANAEAELLR
+350 RNAQAEAELLR
-361 AAARR
+361 EAAAR
-366 DGIEELAAWDWS
+366 DGVDDLQPWDWS
-378 YYSEQVRREK
+378 FYSEQVRREK
-388 FSVDRSALRPYFE
+388 FSVDRAALRPYFE
-401 LERVLTD
+401 LERVLKD
-408 GVFYA
+408 GVFFA
-413 ANRLYGISFT
+413 ANRLYGVTFT

-435 RVWEVSNEDGSALG
+435 RVWEVKNEDGSGLG

-472 QSTLLGTQAVVINNL
+472 QSALLGTSPVVINNL
-487 NIPKPPAGEPT
+487 NIAKPPAGEPT

-516 HGLFSDVTYPQ
+516 HGLFSEVTYPQ

-556 NFAKHHVT
+556 NFAKHHAT
-564 GEPLPREAIDRIE
+564 GEPLPQDAIDRIE

-586 GTTEYLGAALLDLAW
+586 GTTEYLGATLLDLAW
-601 HELSPGQ
+601 HELAPGETVQ
-608 AVADPQQFEADALT
+608 DPAAFEAAALE

-634 YRTGYFKHIFAGGYA
+634 YRSGYFKHIFAGGYA

-665 VEWFQENGGLTRE
+665 VEWFKENGGLTRE

-688 SRGNSIDPLQAFR
+688 ARGNSIDPLQAFR
-701 NFRGREAA
+701 NFRGRDAA

>member
-1 MMFPILSATLRHRPP
+1 
-16 ATRPQATRALRQAYD
+16 
-31 GVSVVRLT
+31 
-39 SFVRV
+39 
-44 LTLMSNPFLSTSPL
+44 MSNPFLSISAL

-70 DDYLPAFK
+70 DHFLPAFK
-78 AGFEEHL
+78 TGFEEHL
-85 AEIDAVTRNPQAPDF
+85 AEIEMITAAKAAPDF
-100 ENTIVA
+100 ENTIAA
-106 MELAGQ
+106 MERAGQ
-112 ALARTAYAFFTLT
+112 TLERTALAFFTLT
-125 AADATDQVQAIQQEV
+125 AADATEQVQSIQQEI

-148 DSIHLNKALWA
+148 DSIYLNKALFD
-159 RVEAVSVEGLDAESA
+159 RVDAVSVEGLDDESA
-174 RLVDEYRRS
+174 RLVSEYRRS

-188 ARLDDDGQAR
+188 ARLNDAGQAR

-203 SRLSVLGTD
+203 SRLSVLGTE
-212 YAQKLLRDTNDSAL
+212 YAQKLLRDTNESAL
-226 VVTDPADLD
+226 LLTDAAELD
-235 GLSADDVA
+235 GLPADDIA

-250 EAGSEGSYLLSLVLP
+250 EAGVSGYLLSLVLP

-270 LASLTNRETRRR
+270 LAALTNRDTRRR
-282 LLEASLN
+282 LLAASLN
-289 RGFRSNDDNTL
+289 RGFRNNSENTL
-300 AIAAEMAALRAERAA
+300 GLAAEMAALRAERAA

-322 AEFATDSQTAP
+322 AEFATDNQTAP
-333 SLEAIHAMLG
+333 SLDAIHSMLE

-350 RNANAEAELLR
+350 RNARAEAQLLHE
-361 AAARR
+361 AARR
-366 DGIEELAAWDWS
+366 DGIEGLAAWDWS

-401 LERVLTD
+401 LERVLAD

-413 ANRLYGISFT
+413 ANRLYGVSFT
-423 ERPDLSGYHPDV
+423 ERPDLAGYHQDV
-435 RVWEVSNEDGSALG
+435 RVWEVKNEDGSALG

-472 QSTLLGTQAVVINNL
+472 QSALRGTQAVVINNL

-516 HGLFSDVTYPQ
+516 HGLFSEVTYPQ

-556 NFAKHHVT
+556 NFAKHHAT
-564 GEPLPREAIDRIE
+564 GEPLPQAAIDKIE

-601 HELSPGQ
+601 HELAPGDT
-608 AVADPQQFEADALT
+608 VPDPEKFEAEALA
-622 RAGVALDLVPPR
+622 RAGVALELVPPR
-634 YRTGYFKHIFAGGYA
+634 YRSGYFKHIFAGGYA

-665 VEWFQENGGLTRE
+665 VEWFKENGGLTRE

-683 RRELL
+683 RRGLL

-709 IEPLLHRRGLA
+709 IDPLLHRRGLA

>member
-1 MMFPILSATLRHRPP
+1 
-16 ATRPQATRALRQAYD
+16 
-31 GVSVVRLT
+31 
-39 SFVRV
+39 
-44 LTLMSNPFLSTSPL
+44 MSNPFLSTSTL

-64 FEQITP
+64 FDQISP
-70 DDYLPAFK
+70 DDFLPAFK

-85 AEIDAVTRNPQAPDF
+85 AEIDAITRNPQAPDF
-100 ENTIVA
+100 ENTIAA

-112 ALARTAYAFFTLT
+112 TLARTAAAFFTLT
-125 AADATDQVQAIQQEV
+125 AADATDQVQAIEQEV
-140 GPQLAAHE
+140 GPQLAAHG
-148 DSIHLNKALWA
+148 DSIHLNKDLWA
-159 RVEAVSVEGLDAESA
+159 RVEAVSVEGLDAESS
-174 RLVDEYRRS
+174 RLVQEYRRA

-212 YAQKLLRDTNDSAL
+212 YAQKLLRDTNNSAL
-226 VVTDPADLD
+226 LVSDAADLA
-235 GLSADDVA
+235 GLSDDGIA

-250 EAGSEGSYLLSLVLP
+250 EAGSEGSYLLSLILP

-282 LLEASLN
+282 LFEASLN
-289 RGFRSNDDNTL
+289 RGFRGNGDNTL
-300 AIAAEMAALRAERAA
+300 ALAAEMAALRAERAA
-315 LLGFANH
+315 LLGFATH
-322 AEFATDSQTAP
+322 ADFATDNQTAP
-333 SLEAIHAMLG
+333 SLEAIHSMLG

-361 AAARR
+361 EAARR
-366 DGIEELAAWDWS
+366 DGISELAAWDWS

-401 LERVLTD
+401 LERVLAD

-413 ANRLYGISFT
+413 ANRLYGVTFT
-423 ERPDLSGYHPDV
+423 ERPDLVGYHPDV
-435 RVWEVSNEDGSALG
+435 RIWEVKNDDGSPLG

-472 QSTLLGTQAVVINNL
+472 QSALLGTQAVVINNL

-544 NEMWMLWPEVVA
+544 NEMWMLWPEIVA
-556 NFAKHHVT
+556 NFARHHET
-564 GEPLPREAIDRIE
+564 GEPLPSGVIDRIE

-601 HELSPGQ
+601 HELSPGET
-608 AVADPQQFEADALT
+608 VTDPQQFEADALS
-622 RAGVALDLVPPR
+622 RAGVALELVPPR
-634 YRTGYFKHIFAGGYA
+634 YRSGYFKHIFAGGYA
-649 AAYYAYI
+649 ASYYAYI

-665 VEWFQENGGLTRE
+665 VEWFKENGGLTRE
-678 NGDRF
+678 NGSRF

-688 SRGNSIDPLQAFR
+688 SRGNSIDPLEAFR

>member
-1 MMFPILSATLRHRPP
+1 
-16 ATRPQATRALRQAYD
+16 
-31 GVSVVRLT
+31 
-39 SFVRV
+39 
-44 LTLMSNPFLSTSPL
+44 MSNPFLSTSPL

-64 FEQITP
+64 FEQISP

-85 AEIDAVTRNPQAPDF
+85 AEIDAITRDPQAPDF
-100 ENTIVA
+100 GNTIAA

-112 ALARTAYAFFTLT
+112 TLARTAYAFFTLT

-212 YAQKLLRDTNDSAL
+212 YAQKLLRDTNASAL
-226 VVTDPADLD
+226 LLTDAADLD
-235 GLSADDVA
+235 GLSADDIA

-250 EAGSEGSYLLSLVLP
+250 EAGSEGSYLLPLILP

-270 LASLTNRETRRR
+270 LASLTSRETRRR

-289 RGFRSNDDNTL
+289 RGFRANDDNTL

-315 LLGFANH
+315 LLGFASH
-322 AEFATDSQTAP
+322 AEFATDNQTAP
-333 SLEAIHAMLG
+333 SLDAIHAMLG

-401 LERVLTD
+401 LERVLAD

-435 RVWEVSNEDGSALG
+435 RVWEVKNEDGSALG

-472 QSTLLGTQAVVINNL
+472 QSALLGTQAVVINNL

-556 NFAKHHVT
+556 NFARHHVT
-564 GEPLPREAIDRIE
+564 GEPLPGEIIDRIE

-601 HELSPGQ
+601 HELSPGE
-608 AVADPQQFEADALT
+608 AVADPQQFEADALAL
-622 RAGVALDLVPPR
+622 AGVALDLVPPR

-665 VEWFQENGGLTRE
+665 VEWFKDNGGLTRE
-678 NGDRF
+678 NGERF

-688 SRGNSIDPLQAFR
+688 SRGNSIDPLEAFR

-709 IEPLLHRRGLA
+709 IEPLLHRRGLD